1 MATAP
6 RYAATCARRWRAGRD
21 ETGVTA
27 LQDRPVGLRD
37 WPTMP
42 TTAGRH
48 AVPWTLHAAFWLVL
62 AESTAESAFVI
73 ARDDYG
79 PGGKALVVLAF
90 VAKVGVAHLARRLSA
105 GGVLGLLVFELG
117 GILVAIGADWALG
130 LRLLLVAN
138 VVAVY
143 ALVLSSLR
151 AFPTP
156 ELPRP

>member
-1 MATAP
+1 MEG
-6 RYAATCARRWRAGRD
+6 AAD

-27 LQDRPVGLRD
+27 LQDRPAGLRD
-37 WPTMP
+37 WRAMP
-42 TTAGRH
+42 TPAGRH
-48 AVPWTLHAAFWLVL
+48 AVPWMLHAAFWLVL
-62 AESTAESAFVI
+62 AESVAESAFVI
-73 ARDDYG
+73 GRDGYG
-79 PGGKALVVLAF
+79 PGGKALLVSAF
-90 VAKVGVAHLARRLSA
+90 AAKVGFAHLARRLSA
-105 GGVLGLLVFELG
+105 GGVLGLLVFELV

-138 VVAVY
+138 VVTVY

>member
-1 MATAP
+1 
-6 RYAATCARRWRAGRD
+6 
-21 ETGVTA
+21 
-27 LQDRPVGLRD
+27 
-37 WPTMP
+37 MP
-42 TTAGRH
+42 TTAGRL
-48 AVPWTLHAAFWLVL
+48 AVPWMLHAAFGLVL
-62 AESTAESAFVI
+62 VESVAEGAFVL

-79 PGGKALVVLAF
+79 PGGKALVLLAF
-90 VAKVGVAHLARRLSA
+90 VAKVWFAHLARRLSA
-105 GGVLGLLVFELG
+105 GGVLGLLVFELV
-117 GILVAIGADWALG
+117 GILVAVGADWALG